1 MFTITPRTAGIAEL
15 SFWLGLL
22 ALYFVLPDSLPLLT
36 QILVIGL
43 FAVSLDIAL
52 GYAGILSV
60 GHAAF
65 FGAGAY
71 MAGFLSKAG
80 WGEPLSGLIMA
91 AAAGGLLGYLCS
103 WLIVRGADLTRLM
116 ITIGICLLL
125 YELANRFGGYTGGAD
140 GLQGIQT
147 WPLLGIFKFDLYG
160 RTAYVYA
167 WVVTALLF
175 AGLRIFLRSPLGLAL
190 KGVRENTKRMRALG
204 SPVGAR
210 LRLAYTASALVAA
223 AAGALMSQTTQ
234 FVGLDSLSFD
244 KSAEVLI
251 ILILGGTG
259 RLYGGMLG
267 AVAYTLIHDSFSQL
281 DARYWMLGLGL
292 FLIGFVLVGRGGLA
306 TWLSRSFVVGPKE
319 LT

>member
-1 MFTITPRTAGIAEL
+1 MFNISPRILGVAEGA
-15 SFWLGLL
+15 FWAGLL
-22 ALYFVLPDSLPLLT
+22 ACYFLLPNSLPLLT
-36 QILVIGL
+36 QILIVGL

-52 GYAGILSV
+52 GYAGILTV

-71 MAGFLSKAG
+71 VAGLLSKSG
-80 WGEPLSGLIMA
+80 WGEPVSGLLVA
-91 AAAGGLLGYLCS
+91 AVAGGVLGYLCS

-125 YELANRFGGYTGGAD
+125 YELANRFGGLTGGAD
-140 GLQGIQT
+140 GLQGIET
-147 WPLLGIFKFDLYG
+147 WPLLGVLKFDLYG
-160 RTAYVYA
+160 RTAYVYTL
-167 WVVTALLF
+167 VVVAMLF
-175 AGLRIFLRSPLGLAL
+175 AGLRVFLRSPLGLAL
-190 KGVRENTKRMRALG
+190 KGVHENTRRMQALG

-223 AAGALMSQTTQ
+223 VAGALMAQTTQ

-259 RLYGGMLG
+259 RLYGGLLG
-267 AVAYTLIHDSFSQL
+267 AIAYTLIHDSFSQL

-292 FLIGFVLVGRGGLA
+292 FLVAFVLLGRGGLTA
-306 TWLSRSFVVGPKE
+306 WLSRAFVVRSRS
-319 LT
+319 